1 MKDADGPT
9 VDLMTE
15 QSPAVYPAHPPE
27 AMLRVVNPILGFLLR
42 TPITGPAL
50 KSFLVVKFKGRKS
63 GKQFTLILSAHR
75 LDGDLYLLTGATWR
89 VNFRGG
95 TAAEVT
101 YDGKTSA
108 MRGELIED
116 TATVA
121 DLSKRI
127 AESYGA
133 KAAQRVMGLKF
144 RDPGM
149 PTLEEFTE
157 AVEAN
162 KLTAIRL
169 TPSA

>member
-1 MKDADGPT
+1 
-9 VDLMTE
+9 MTE
-15 QSPAVYPAHPPE
+15 QMPAVYASHPPD

-50 KSFLVVKFKGRKS
+50 KSFLVVKFKGRKT
-63 GKQFTLILSAHR
+63 GRPFALTLSAHQ

-89 VNFRGG
+89 LNFRGG
-95 TAAEVT
+95 AAAEVT
-101 YDGKTSA
+101 HAGKTTA

-121 DLSKRI
+121 DLTKRI

-133 KAAQRVMGLKF
+133 KGAQRVMGLKF

-149 PTLEEFTE
+149 PTLEDFTE

-162 KLTAIRL
+162 KLAAVRL
-169 TPSA
+169 TPAK